1 MTGPGTPGRTRV
13 TAADP
18 FDHPPAEPFALLR
31 AWVDRAR
38 AAGVREPLAVTL
50 ATAGP
55 DGRATSRTVVLRG
68 VDDGGALLT
77 SVRGGTKGEQLR
89 ANPWAAVTAYWR
101 ETGQQVNLA
110 GPVTEVADAAADALF
125 AAMPRVAQAA
135 AAVSEAGRPLV
146 DEDDLRRRAAAL
158 LASDGPIPRPDGW
171 TGFRVV
177 AEQVELWQSSPD
189 DRLHRRLRYRRTPDG
204 WTAERLQP

>member
-1 MTGPGTPGRTRV
+1 V
-13 TAADP
+13 TAVDP

-31 AWVDRAR
+31 GWVDRAR
-38 AAGVREPLAVTL
+38 AVGVREPLAVTL

-68 VDDGGALLT
+68 IDGTGVLLT
-77 SVRGGTKGEQLR
+77 SVRTGAKGEQLR

-110 GPVTEVADAAADALF
+110 GPVTEVADVEADALF
-125 AAMPRVAQAA
+125 ASMPRVAQAA
-135 AAVSEAGRPLV
+135 TVVSESGHLLA
-146 DEDDLRRRAAAL
+146 DEDDLRRRAAVL
-158 LASDGPIPRPDGW
+158 LASDGVIPRPDGW
-171 TGFRVV
+171 TGYRVV

-189 DRLHRRLRYRRTPDG
+189 DRLHRRLRYRRTPGG